1 MFGSLVNIFIGKND
15 VKIFMSILFL
25 FVLVFYFIYGCFV
38 SFFLLNVFVVI
49 LNEIIDWVKRD
60 VK

>member
-49 LNEIIDWVKRD
+49 LNEIID
-60 VK
+60 